1 MERFFS
7 DYDRYLFHHGTHY
20 ELYEKMGAH
29 IREENGVR
37 GVHFVLWA
45 PSARAVCVVSDG
57 NGWTPWRDVME
68 KTDDCMWELFVPGMC
83 EGVKYKYLVVQ
94 ADGREVYK
102 IDPYGFGSE
111 LRPANASIVTNY
123 NSYEWGDGE
132 WRKARHGENFLA
144 KPMAVYEVHLGSWKK
159 DTWKSDE
166 DRFLDYRRLAHELCE
181 YVQYMGYTHVELMGI
196 CEYPFDPSWGYQV
209 TGYFCPTAR
218 YGSPQDFMYFVD
230 YMHKNGIGVIL
241 DWVPAH
247 FPKDDFGLANFD
259 GTPLYEYADPLR
271 AEYPEWGTKAF
282 DLGKKE
288 VSNFLMASAF
298 FWVNVYHVDALRADA
313 VAAMFYNSFAREQW
327 RPNQYGGNENL
338 ESFEFFRHLNSVL
351 RSRTDAYIIAEDSSI
366 IDGVT
371 KPVKNGGFGFGM
383 KWNMGWMNDTLQYI
397 KKDPLFRPYHHW
409 LMTHTLEY
417 IFNENYMLVL
427 SHDEVVYGKGVILDW
442 VPAHFPKD
450 DFGLANFDGTP
461 LYEYADPLRAEYP
474 EWGTKAF
481 DLGKKEVSNFLMASA
496 FFWVNVYHVDALRA
510 DAVAAMFYNS
520 FAREQW
526 RPNQYGGNENLES
539 FEFFRHLNSV
549 LRSRT
554 DAYIIAEDSSIID
567 GVTKPV
573 KNGGFGFGMKWNMGW
588 MNDTLQYIKK
598 DPLFRPYHHWLM
610 THTLEY
616 IFNENYML
624 VLSHDEVVYGKGSM
638 YEKMPGNR
646 MDKFGELKTLYTMMM
661 GHPGKKLLFMGQDFA
676 QENEWYYKESLDW
689 HLCDDP
695 GHRDVMDCYRAL
707 LHIYTSHPVLYIDC
721 GDSKTFEWIN
731 SGDFNRNIFSY
742 IRRNPWNYND
752 ALVFV
757 CNFAPVDRW
766 DMGVGAPLPGTYKR
780 IFSTYPDGSPLEVEA
795 TEDLCNGRPYK
806 LTFDLRPF
814 ESVIFEMPRVVDTKE
829 DKRAEKEMQSRKD
842 EDQAAAKAAHF
853 SQPTRK
859 EAEKAERKK

>member
-159 DTWKSDE
+159 DTWKQDE

-230 YMHKNGIGVIL
+230 YMHKNGI
-241 DWVPAH
+241 
-247 FPKDDFGLANFD
+247 
-259 GTPLYEYADPLR
+259 
-271 AEYPEWGTKAF
+271 
-282 DLGKKE
+282 
-288 VSNFLMASAF
+288 
-298 FWVNVYHVDALRADA
+298 
-313 VAAMFYNSFAREQW
+313 
-327 RPNQYGGNENL
+327 
-338 ESFEFFRHLNSVL
+338 
-351 RSRTDAYIIAEDSSI
+351 
-366 IDGVT
+366 
-371 KPVKNGGFGFGM
+371 
-383 KWNMGWMNDTLQYI
+383 
-397 KKDPLFRPYHHW
+397 
-409 LMTHTLEY
+409 
-417 IFNENYMLVL
+417 
-427 SHDEVVYGKGVILDW
+427 GVILDW

-829 DKRAEKEMQSRKD
+829 DKRAEREMQSRMD
-842 EDQAAAKAAHF
+842 EDHAAAKAELF
-853 SQPTRK
+853 LQPTRK

>member
-427 SHDEVVYGKGVILDW
+427 SHDEVVYGKG
-442 VPAHFPKD
+442 
-450 DFGLANFDGTP
+450 
-461 LYEYADPLRAEYP
+461 
-474 EWGTKAF
+474 
-481 DLGKKEVSNFLMASA
+481 
-496 FFWVNVYHVDALRA
+496 
-510 DAVAAMFYNS
+510 
-520 FAREQW
+520 
-526 RPNQYGGNENLES
+526 
-539 FEFFRHLNSV
+539 
-549 LRSRT
+549 
-554 DAYIIAEDSSIID
+554 
-567 GVTKPV
+567 
-573 KNGGFGFGMKWNMGW
+573 
-588 MNDTLQYIKK
+588 
-598 DPLFRPYHHWLM
+598 
-610 THTLEY
+610 
-616 IFNENYML
+616 
-624 VLSHDEVVYGKGSM
+624 SM

-814 ESVIFEMPRVVDTKE
+814 ESVIFEMPHVDDTKE
-829 DKRAEKEMQSRKD
+829 DKRAEKEMQSRMD
-842 EDQAAAKAAHF
+842 EDHAAAKAELF